1 MILSMKLAMKP
12 DSCFL
17 VRSQSVQKIIG
28 VTDLQ
33 RRLKAVLDEVADE
46 HVPYVLIRGSQP
58 RAALVPYEEF
68 LRYQELQE
76 GEVLRRFGRL
86 RARMAEASA
95 GLSEEEVEA
104 EVKAARAELKG

>member
-1 MILSMKLAMKP
+1 M
-12 DSCFL
+12 
-17 VRSQSVQKIIG
+17 QKIIG

-33 RRLKAVLDEVADE
+33 RRFKTVLDEVSEE

-76 GEVLRRFGRL
+76 SEVLRRFRRL
-86 RARMAEASA
+86 RARMAQASA
-95 GLSEEEVEA
+95 DRDEDEVAA
-104 EVKAARAELKG
+104 EVSAARGELDV

>member
-1 MILSMKLAMKP
+1 M
-12 DSCFL
+12 
-17 VRSQSVQKIIG
+17 QKIIG

-33 RRLKAVLDEVADE
+33 RRLRAVLDEVAED

-68 LRYQELQE
+68 LRYQELEE

-95 GLSEEEVEA
+95 SLSEDEVAA
-104 EVKAARAELKG
+104 EVAAAREELEA